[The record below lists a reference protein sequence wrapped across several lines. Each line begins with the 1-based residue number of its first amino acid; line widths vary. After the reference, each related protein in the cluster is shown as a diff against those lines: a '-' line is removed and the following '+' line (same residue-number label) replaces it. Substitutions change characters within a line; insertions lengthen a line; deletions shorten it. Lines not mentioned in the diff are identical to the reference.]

1 MSIWLLEDHFQQD
14 GRVTAPSILDHYI
27 AKPAVSHLSSITQL
41 EFAQQFTMPK
51 ELGAELNRKSKK
63 VMVIVRPYCS
73 PDPAGPKYKQYCR
86 QSLMQHKA
94 FHQFSELLAGYDTYA
109 EAYAEFLQTGNIHP
123 IPEEDIFS
131 LQQLEASQ
139 ETTQNEVNLYFITV
153 KSSAYLTFTTSS

>member
-1 MSIWLLEDHFQQD
+1 
-14 GRVTAPSILDHYI
+14 
-27 AKPAVSHLSSITQL
+27 
-41 EFAQQFTMPK
+41 MPK
-51 ELGAELNRKSKK
+51 ELGTELNRKSKK

-109 EAYAEFLQTGNIHP
+109 EFLQTGNIP
-123 IPEEDIFS
+123 PTPEEDIFS